1 MLFKICVKYFYV
13 KFFNIIIMS
22 MNNDFYGNV
31 PEIDKVSPA
40 EVQAK
45 SRNYYPKAP
54 SFEKK
59 VTKLLDSKFNMQAFA
74 ETRKLREGQLFQLQ
88 NPSEKNVY
96 VVDLGYDFS
105 KRKPNMIDDIFVALG
120 DESGCFNYV
129 ATYQESKNSGSYQRF
144 AKRVLESRTYMIV
157 RRGKSYVAE
166 QLLGNREW
174 LKLDKCTQAVDKIV
188 KFHNSHVLDK
198 ALRLKPL
205 TEMGM
210 FECILHLD
218 KGMNPHLKA
227 VRIQTYVDAKGVK
240 VHFAISMNSGK
251 MWVLNDKQLEA
262 VADVSRKNCIM
273 TNFIM
278 IKKTG
283 GDGNYAV
290 VA

>member
-1 MLFKICVKYFYV
+1 
-13 KFFNIIIMS
+13 

-31 PEIDKVSPA
+31 PEIDNVSPA

-59 VTKLLDSKFNMQAFA
+59 VTKLLDSMFNMQAFV
-74 ETRKLREGQLFQLQ
+74 EVHQLQEGRLFQLQ
-88 NPSEKNVY
+88 NPTEKNVY
-96 VVDLGYDFS
+96 VLDLGYDFS
-105 KRKPNMIDDIFVALG
+105 KRKPNIIEDIFVALG
-120 DESGCFNYV
+120 DECGCFNYV
-129 ATYQESKNSGSYQRF
+129 ANFQESKNSGSYQRF

-157 RRGKSYVAE
+157 RKGKSYAAE
-166 QLLGNREW
+166 LLLGNRDW
-174 LKLDKCTQAVDKIV
+174 LKFDKCTQSIDKIV
-188 KFHNSHVLDK
+188 KFHNSHVPDK
-198 ALRLKPL
+198 ALRLQPL

-210 FECILHLD
+210 FECVLHLD

-227 VRIQTYVDAKGVK
+227 VRVQTYVDAKGVK
-240 VHFAISMNSGK
+240 THFAISMNSGK

-262 VADVSRKNCIM
+262 VADVSKKNSIM

-278 IKKTG
+278 IKKT
-283 GDGNYAV
+283 DNCGNYTV

>member
-1 MLFKICVKYFYV
+1 MLNFL
-13 KFFNIIIMS
+13 NIIIMS
-22 MNNDFYGNV
+22 MNNNFYGNV
-31 PEIDKVSPA
+31 PEIDMVSPA

-45 SRNYYPKAP
+45 SKNYYPKAP

-59 VTKLLDSKFNMQAFA
+59 VTKLLDSEFNMQAFA

-105 KRKPNMIDDIFVALG
+105 KRKPNVIDDIFVALG

-157 RRGKSYVAE
+157 RRRKSYAAE
-166 QLLGNREW
+166 QLVGNRDW
-174 LKLDKCTQAVDKIV
+174 LMLDKCTQAVDRIV

-227 VRIQTYVDAKGVK
+227 VRIQTYVDAKGIK
-240 VHFAISMNSGK
+240 THFAISMNSGK
-251 MWVLNDKQLEA
+251 MWVLNDKQLEV
-262 VADVSRKNCIM
+262 VADVSKKNSIM

-278 IKKTG
+278 IKKA
-283 GDGNYAV
+283 DSNGNYTV

>member
-1 MLFKICVKYFYV
+1 
-13 KFFNIIIMS
+13 
-22 MNNDFYGNV
+22 
-31 PEIDKVSPA
+31 
-40 EVQAK
+40 
-45 SRNYYPKAP
+45 
-54 SFEKK
+54 
-59 VTKLLDSKFNMQAFA
+59 
-74 ETRKLREGQLFQLQ
+74 
-88 NPSEKNVY
+88 
-96 VVDLGYDFS
+96 
-105 KRKPNMIDDIFVALG
+105 
-120 DESGCFNYV
+120 
-129 ATYQESKNSGSYQRF
+129 
-144 AKRVLESRTYMIV
+144 MIV
-157 RRGKSYVAE
+157 RRGKSYAAE

-240 VHFAISMNSGK
+240 AHFAISMNSGK

-278 IKKTG
+278 IKKT
-283 GDGNYAV
+283 DSNGNYTV